1 MMLLS
6 LDTERIQYENKFLI
20 NFGTVLFSHLTLP
33 LRKGVHL
40 EHGGDHSAIDQR
52 IFKDMQSIN
61 KNTAIL

>member
-6 LDTERIQYENKFLI
+6 RDTERIQYENKFLI

-40 EHGGDHSAIDQR
+40 EHSRTFDE
-52 IFKDMQSIN
+52 F
-61 KNTAIL
+61 TY